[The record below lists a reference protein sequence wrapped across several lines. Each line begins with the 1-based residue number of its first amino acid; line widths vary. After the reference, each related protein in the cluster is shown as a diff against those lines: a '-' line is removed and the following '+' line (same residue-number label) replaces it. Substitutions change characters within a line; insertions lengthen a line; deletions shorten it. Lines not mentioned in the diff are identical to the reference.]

1 MKKIGKVLAALLA
14 ILVCLSGACEATAS
28 TGRTGW
34 QNTGEYLTDR
44 ENMGE
49 DPAKEADKE
58 NTGEEPAKEADRE
71 NTGED
76 PAKQDLNRGEILQ
89 EQNTA
94 ADEGDRIEEETEELL
109 SELGLSKMDAYLQQ
123 EDIMQMTFSEL
134 VTDLLHNGL
143 TLDFSSIGAAIRE
156 RILKDY
162 KENRSVLIQIL
173 LLAIAFSILLQMTPA
188 TQKGYIANVGFLGV
202 YLLLMLLLLRLF
214 LLMTG
219 IVENYLNKLVDFM
232 QMLQPVF
239 CMSMVFS
246 TGSMSAGVYYEM
258 LLLIIYLVDIIFAKV
273 LLPVVQIYMVLQ
285 LVNHMMEEARFARI
299 ATLLENSVHG
309 CVKIL
314 TTAMM
319 GLNIVQGILAPGIDG
334 LKRST
339 FAGAVR
345 IVPGFGQ
352 IMNSTTEILAGSA
365 MLIKNSVGVAAM
377 LILVAIS
384 FLPLI
389 KLAVFTFLYQG
400 CAALLEPVSDK
411 RICAATAALGK
422 SASLYLKLMFYAL
435 LLFFLTIAIICTI
448 TTVSMAF

>member
-1 MKKIGKVLAALLA
+1 MKKVGKVLAVLLV
-14 ILVCLSGACEATAS
+14 IFMCISKTCVTTAS
-28 TGRTGW
+28 IGQVSET
-34 QNTGEYLTDR
+34 TD
-44 ENMGE
+44 ESE
-49 DPAKEADKE
+49 
-58 NTGEEPAKEADRE
+58 
-71 NTGED
+71 
-76 PAKQDLNRGEILQ
+76 
-89 EQNTA
+89 
-94 ADEGDRIEEETEELL
+94 RIEEETAQLHAKQDETTDESERIEEETAQLHAKQDETTNESERIEEETAQLL
-109 SELGLSKMDAYLQQ
+109 SELGLSKIDAYLQQ
-123 EDIMQMTFSEL
+123 EDIGQLTFSEL
-134 VTDLLHNGL
+134 VADLLKKGL
-143 TLDFSSIGAAIRE
+143 SLDFSAIGETIWDRV
-156 RILKDY
+156 LKDY
-162 KENRSVLIQIL
+162 KENRKVLIQIL

-202 YLLLMLLLLRLF
+202 YLILMLLLLRLF
-214 LLMTG
+214 LLMTD
-219 IVENYLNKLVDFM
+219 IAQNYLTKLVDFM

-246 TGSMSAGVYYEM
+246 TGSMSAGAYYEM
-258 LLLIIYLVDIIFAKV
+258 LLLLIYLVDIIFAKI

-299 ATLLENSVHG
+299 AGLLENSVHG

-319 GLNIVQGILAPGIDG
+319 GLNIVQGLLAPGIDG

-389 KLAVFTFLYQG
+389 KLAVFTVLYQG

-411 RICAATAALGK
+411 RICAAAAALGK